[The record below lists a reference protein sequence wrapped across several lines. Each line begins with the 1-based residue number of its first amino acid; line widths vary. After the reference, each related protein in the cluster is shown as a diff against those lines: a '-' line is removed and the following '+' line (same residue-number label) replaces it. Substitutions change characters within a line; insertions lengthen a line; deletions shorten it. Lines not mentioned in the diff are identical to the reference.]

1 MNCLSTKRQNCS
13 RYSNAST
20 SRDKNRQKFT
30 AGNFCCAGIIW
41 FSFVEYFCAQL
52 ALLPLLTIFVCLAVS
67 ELANALNLK
76 SNQVRRNDL
85 LLLTPILLISAYF
98 GGLQALLI
106 SFGLGIMFLIITTLR
121 SGIDDFNNKIS
132 KSVFALTYLPFM
144 AAFVLIMLNQ
154 DSGPLR
160 VLAFILL
167 TVASDTGAY
176 FSGIIFGR
184 HSMAPS
190 ISPAKTWEGFAGG
203 LGLQIAMGALVF
215 TYFFEAA
222 LWKGL
227 VAGALLTIT
236 AVLGDLLESAI
247 KRDAGVKDMSG
258 ILPGHGGVLD
268 RLDSLIPN
276 ALVAW
281 AVFSWLLT

>member
-1 MNCLSTKRQNCS
+1 MPRRAKIKTGRNLPLATFVALGLFGLVLLST
-13 RYSNAST
+13 
-20 SRDKNRQKFT
+20 
-30 AGNFCCAGIIW
+30 
-41 FSFVEYFCAQL
+41 FVLNWLF
-52 ALLPLLTIFVCLAVS
+52 LPLLTIFVCLAVS

-76 SNQVRRNDL
+76 SNQIRRNDL

-184 HSMAPS
+184 HPMAPN

-222 LWKGL
+222 LWQGL
-227 VAGALLTIT
+227 AAGALLTVT

-247 KRDAGVKDMSG
+247 KRDAGIKDMSG

-281 AVFSWLLT
+281 AVFSWLLR